1 MKKKIKP
8 TSNGWLQP
16 SIDCQAKHN
25 EDIGGDSRGWTAAG
39 VWRYSGEAHNPSRLS
54 SSGKFPQLMTIWWV
68 RPPEGAVPLCFI
80 KSKVRT
86 VISELKV
93 LFILIFDK
101 RNWICVYLPVCSLFG
116 CALSLFLQAAAAHP
130 TSLGKPIYGN
140 QLSQTDAGSFSYRL
154 VIRPQS
160 LHVQLLW
167 FPVLTSCFF
176 YRKLFVGLLTSEL
189 WFVTSSVA
197 SWSDM
202 THVYLEPSHV
212 AWVTWS

>member
-1 MKKKIKP
+1 
-8 TSNGWLQP
+8 
-16 SIDCQAKHN
+16 
-25 EDIGGDSRGWTAAG
+25 
-39 VWRYSGEAHNPSRLS
+39 
-54 SSGKFPQLMTIWWV
+54 MTIWWV
-68 RPPEGAVPLCFI
+68 RPPEGAGPLCFI

-101 RNWICVYLPVCSLFG
+101 RNWICFYLSVCSLFG

-189 WFVTSSVA
+189 WFVASSVGLDLIWRTFIWNHLMLHGWPGPNLPVCLLPA
-197 SWSDM
+197 W
-202 THVYLEPSHV
+202 PSHFAMNPLTV
-212 AWVTWS
+212 NLLKERERLGTTQLVFNQVPASLSLWWIHPDDSYD